1 VAQDPD
7 IASALALL
15 DEIGA
20 EDVAHPRG
28 TLADHLHGTYD
39 ILRRWGCPPD
49 VYRAGLYHSV
59 YGTDVFQTVTLAP
72 DARDKVTAAIGPEAE
87 RLAYLYCALVR
98 DSLYENLT
106 SGGPPYRL
114 RDRSDG
120 SSIEITRDEYAS
132 LVTIDL
138 ANRLEQ
144 LPHSRASEG
153 EFLKNRARYMA
164 AIPLLPPA
172 AVQELRNVR
181 VSQMNH
187 LARRAVRSARRALRR

>member
-1 VAQDPD
+1 VSQDPE
-7 IASALALL
+7 IAGALALL
-15 DEIGA
+15 DDIGA
-20 EDVAHPRG
+20 EDIAHPRG

-39 ILRRWGCPPD
+39 ILKRWGCSPE

-98 DSLYENLT
+98 DSLYENLS

-120 SSIEITRDEYAS
+120 SQIEVTRDEYAS

-144 LPHSRASEG
+144 LPHSRPSEE
-153 EFLKNRARYMA
+153 EFLKNRSRYFA
-164 AIPLLPPA
+164 AIPLLPPP
-172 AVQELRNVR
+172 AVDELRNVR
-181 VSQMNH
+181 VSRLNQV
-187 LARRAVRSARRALRR
+187 ARRALLRARRALRR

>member
-1 VAQDPD
+1 MSQDPE
-7 IASALALL
+7 IAGALALL

-39 ILRRWGCPPD
+39 ILRRWDCTPQ

-72 DARDKVTAAIGPEAE
+72 DARDKVAAAIGSDAE

-98 DSLYENLT
+98 DSLYENL
-106 SGGPPYRL
+106 SVGGPPYRL

-120 SSIEITRDEYAS
+120 SLIEITRDEYAS
-132 LVTIDL
+132 LITIDL

-144 LPHSRASEG
+144 LPHSQASEQ
-153 EFLKNRARYMA
+153 EFIKNRSRYLA
-164 AIPLLPPA
+164 AIPLLPPP
-172 AVQELRNVR
+172 AVDELRNLR
-181 VSQMNH
+181 VSRLNH
-187 LARRAVRSARRALRR
+187 LARRAAVRARRTLRR